1 MIEIHGVHKRFG
13 PLEVLKGVDLVIR
26 PGVVTAIVG
35 PNAAGKTTLMKC
47 VLGLTMID
55 SGRIKVLDTVLNGD
69 WAYRRHIGYMAQ
81 IARFPDNLSTA
92 ELLRL
97 LRNLRDGGAPD
108 NSDELVEAFGLG
120 SELSKPLKTL
130 SGGTRQKVS
139 ATIAL
144 MFDPAIL
151 VLDEPTA
158 GLDPQA
164 SSYLKDVISDH
175 RTRGKTIV
183 MTSHIMSEI
192 DELADRI
199 VYLLDGK
206 VIFDDEKAAL
216 KQRSGDVRLDRALVN
231 ALAEAQT

>member
-1 MIEIHGVHKRFG
+1 MIEIHEVHKRFG
-13 PLEVLKGVDLVIR
+13 PLEVLKGIDLVIR

-55 SGRIKVLDTVLNGD
+55 SGRIKVLDTVLNGE
-69 WAYRRHIGYMAQ
+69 WAYRRQIGYMAQ

-97 LRNLRDGGAPD
+97 LKNLRDGGAPEY
-108 NSDELVEAFGLG
+108 SDELVEAFGLR
-120 SELSKPLKTL
+120 SELSKPLKAL

-175 RTRGKTIV
+175 RARGKTIV

-216 KQRSGDVRLDRALVN
+216 KQRSGEVRLDRALVN
-231 ALAEAQT
+231 ALTEAQT

>member
-1 MIEIHGVHKRFG
+1 MIEIHEVHKRFG
-13 PLEVLKGVDLVIR
+13 PLEVLKGIDLVIR

-55 SGRIKVLDTVLNGD
+55 SGRIKVLDTVLNGE
-69 WAYRRHIGYMAQ
+69 WAYRRQIGYMAQ

-97 LRNLRDGGAPD
+97 LKNLRDGGAPEY
-108 NSDELVEAFGLG
+108 SDELVEAFGLR

-175 RTRGKTIV
+175 RARGKTIV

-216 KQRSGDVRLDRALVN
+216 KQRSGEVRLDRALVN
-231 ALAEAQT
+231 ALTEAQT